1 MPEELMSV
9 KIYTPFQT
17 YFEGQAHSLSAVNGT
32 GPFDVLPQHKNFM
45 SLLVPC
51 TITVHTPQNTDFK
64 LPVEQGVIH
73 VKADKVTVFLDI

>member
-1 MPEELMSV
+1 MPEQTMFV
-9 KIYTPFQT
+9 KIYTPYQT
-17 YFEGQAHSLSAVNGT
+17 YFEGPAHSLSAVNGT

-51 TITVHTPQNTDFK
+51 TIKVRTARNTDFN
-64 LPVEQGVIH
+64 LPVEQGVLH